1 MRTTSIVFLLLLG
14 LSATAQPGDLPL
26 RFTNPCGFGAND
38 SIDITGDGIHDLL
51 LQGNSSGTD
60 DEPSSSG
67 HCTLELANLPGT
79 GFLSDLD
86 ARGYRQLKV
95 VAPGDSIEPLDATR
109 RDDLYI
115 PRLLYADG
123 SIPVADWGYGH
134 QMALFTPV
142 PGLEAQR
149 FVFRT
154 SVHGQLMHGSF
165 TIDPPTRMDH
175 VNIRVDALV
184 PADKPFVVP

>member
-1 MRTTSIVFLLLLG
+1 MRTTSIAFVLLSLRV
-14 LSATAQPGDLPL
+14 AAQPGTLYD
-26 RFTNPCGFGAND
+26 RFANPCGFGAND

-95 VAPGDSIEPLDATR
+95 VALGDSIEPLDTTR

-115 PRLLYADG
+115 PRLLYTDG
-123 SIPVADWGYGH
+123 SIPVAHWGYGQ

-142 PGLEAQR
+142 PRLEAQR

-154 SVHGQLMHGSF
+154 MVNGKLMHGSF
-165 TIDPPTRMDH
+165 SMDVPTRKDH
-175 VNIRVDALV
+175 VNIRVGALV
-184 PADKPFVVP
+184 PADQPFVVP